1 MKESEARRKDM
12 YNMDSRE
19 PIRPMSWYCGSQ
31 LTTTV
36 ESSASREDTM
46 VFMLCVRDDHGI
58 ITPFGADVLPDVYCR
73 KHSWSPVKCMANS
86 STGERSGVGLPSGTS
101 GRFLS

>member
-1 MKESEARRKDM
+1 M
-12 YNMDSRE
+12 YNMERRE

-46 VFMLCVRDDHGI
+46 VFML
-58 ITPFGADVLPDVYCR
+58 
-73 KHSWSPVKCMANS
+73 
-86 STGERSGVGLPSGTS
+86 
-101 GRFLS
+101 